1 MTRRALL
8 TVALVVAALV
18 PASAHVTRIEIV
30 SRHDVAAGAAFGS
43 AGAYEE
49 IDARAYFADDPA
61 LPANAAVVDLG
72 LAPRNAGGLVESSAD
87 LEIIRPKNAARANG
101 TLLVEIPN
109 RGERAMPSYL
119 MHATAANPQGDG
131 FLLTHGYT
139 LAWIGWEWD
148 IPADPK
154 RLRLAAPIATQNGLP
169 MTGLVRSDFV
179 PDRPVSEF
187 PIGHRG
193 MTPYPI
199 ANEND
204 PRTALTVRDSIT
216 GPRRTLPRKAWRF
229 ARWIDGNYVPD
240 SGYVAARAGFSPGH
254 IYELV
259 YVAKDPIVT
268 GLGFTAVR
276 DVVSYLKHD
285 PRTLAPVKC
294 AIGFGVSQSGRFLR
308 HALYQGFNADENG
321 ARVFDGIFADVA
333 GAGRGSFNHRFA
345 QPSRDG
351 PSFSSFFYPTDLF
364 PFTDASESDPFGGPD
379 DGLLTH
385 AGALGSGVKIV
396 YSFGSYEYWSRGAS
410 LTQTTAD
417 GSQDVALPPNVR
429 LYAIAG
435 TQHVP
440 GLPSRHADDAV
451 NPTNPNDFTW
461 ALRAQLVALDRWIT
475 SGAEPPPSRYPTI
488 KDATLVKLGD
498 IRFPEIPGV
507 TLPGTFHH
515 EYALDFGPDFAAHG
529 IASLEPPNVGD
540 EYGVRLPQVD
550 LDGNEEAG
558 IVLPEVAVPLG
569 TYTGW
574 NPRAPEDGFPRE
586 LVDFT
591 GSFIAF
597 RVPVT
602 TGPVDDPRPSIL
614 DRYTDRAGYLAKYA
628 AAAQRLAAAGYLLP
642 EDVPALQAR
651 AEALWHAIVEAP

>member
-1 MTRRALL
+1 MTRRVLL
-8 TVALVVAALV
+8 IAAFVFAALA

-30 SRHDVAAGAAFGS
+30 SRHDIADGALFG
-43 AGAYEE
+43 ATGAYEE

-61 LPANAAVVDLG
+61 APANAAVVDLG
-72 LAPRNAGGLVESSAD
+72 LAPRNAAGLVESSAD
-87 LEIIRPKNAARANG
+87 VEIIRPKNPARANG

-109 RGERAMPSYL
+109 RGGRGMPYYF
-119 MHATAANPQGDG
+119 MQATAANPQGDG
-131 FLLTHGYT
+131 FLLKHGYT

-154 RLRLAAPIATQNGLP
+154 RFHLTAPIATQNGAP
-169 MTGLVRSDFV
+169 ITGLVRSDFA
-179 PDRPVSEF
+179 PDHPVSEF
-187 PIGHRG
+187 QIGHRG

-204 PRTALTVRDSIT
+204 PRTVLTVRDSLA
-216 GPRRTLPRKAWRF
+216 GPRRTLPRKSWRF
-229 ARWIDGNYVPD
+229 ARWVDGKYVPD
-240 SGYVAARAGFSPGH
+240 PEYVAMSSGFTTGH

-259 YVAKDPIVT
+259 YVAKDPVVT

-285 PRTLAPVKC
+285 PHTLAPVRR
-294 AIGFGVSQSGRFLR
+294 AIGFGISQSGRFLR
-308 HALYQGFNADENG
+308 HALYQGFNSDENG
-321 ARVFDGIFADVA
+321 ALVFDGIFADVA

-364 PFTDASESDPFGGPD
+364 PFTDASEHDPFGGPD

-385 AGALGSGVKIV
+385 SGALTSGVKIV
-396 YSFGSYEYWSRGAS
+396 YTFGSYEYWSRGVS
-410 LTQTTAD
+410 LTHTTAD
-417 GSQDVALPPNVR
+417 GTQDVALPPNVR
-429 LYAIAG
+429 FYAIAG

-440 GLPSRHADDAV
+440 GLPSRHDDSAV
-451 NPTNPNDFTW
+451 NPTNPNDPIW
-461 ALRAQLVALDRWIT
+461 AFRAQLVALDRWIT
-475 SGAEPPPSRYPTI
+475 SGTEPPPSRYPTI
-488 KDATLVKLGD
+488 KNGTLVKLSD

-507 TLPGTFHH
+507 TLPSTFHH
-515 EYALDFGPDFAAHG
+515 EFALDFGPDYAAHG
-529 IASLEPPNVGD
+529 IVSIEPPEVGG

-550 LDGNEEAG
+550 LDGNEEGG
-558 IVLPEVAVPLG
+558 ILLPDIAVPLG

-574 NPRAPEDGFPRE
+574 NQRNPETGFPRE

-597 RVPVT
+597 RVPKT

-614 DRYTDRAGYLAKYA
+614 DRYADRAEYLAKYG
-628 AAAQRLAAAGYLLP
+628 AAAQRLADAGYLLP
-642 EDVPALQAR
+642 EDLPALQLR
-651 AEALWHAIVEAP
+651 AEALWQTVVETP